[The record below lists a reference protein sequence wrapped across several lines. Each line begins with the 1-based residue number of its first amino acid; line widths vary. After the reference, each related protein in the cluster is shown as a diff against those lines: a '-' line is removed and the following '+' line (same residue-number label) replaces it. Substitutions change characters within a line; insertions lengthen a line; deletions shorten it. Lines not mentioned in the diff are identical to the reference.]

1 MKRRVLQNP
10 QCASVEAVL
19 HVSARSG
26 CWLDSQ
32 TTQCVNFVKI
42 KGTTVSI
49 RHQREGIVERSL
61 ATGPDMS
68 GSAQCPL
75 RENNAK
81 FENLLVLSLPCST
94 AKVNTV
100 LYNHNRLVVI
110 LTPTGRIELIDHIT
124 PTSVQ
129 SVINWSLAPAEKF
142 RLASKSSMQNR
153 KHLTIIR
160 RRCGPEQSKLPFS
173 IAKILENQ
181 SDAQMQPIE
190 TLHPIVHAAAAPNA
204 IVSKS
209 ELPTLTSPLFYM
221 HSRCFQPTLL
231 TLPTWL
237 KYDYTNSG
245 SAFTKVPTIFDR
257 RPGHP
262 FQNRAQPKHKKPRTS
277 FTKSQVAELERKFLD
292 QKYLASAERAA
303 LAQTLNMSDAQ
314 VKTWFQNRRTKWRRQ
329 TTEDKDQNH
338 HAACKYISSSSYM
351 LGKAESLSYY
361 ARPDVCI

>member
-81 FENLLVLSLPCST
+81 FDFLL
-94 AKVNTV
+94 
-100 LYNHNRLVVI
+100 
-110 LTPTGRIELIDHIT
+110 
-124 PTSVQ
+124 
-129 SVINWSLAPAEKF
+129 
-142 RLASKSSMQNR
+142 
-153 KHLTIIR
+153 
-160 RRCGPEQSKLPFS
+160 EQVMYSNKQLPFS

>member
-1 MKRRVLQNP
+1 
-10 QCASVEAVL
+10 
-19 HVSARSG
+19 
-26 CWLDSQ
+26 
-32 TTQCVNFVKI
+32 
-42 KGTTVSI
+42 
-49 RHQREGIVERSL
+49 L
-61 ATGPDMS
+61 AFFI
-68 GSAQCPL
+68 CC
-75 RENNAK
+75 
-81 FENLLVLSLPCST
+81 LLF
-94 AKVNTV
+94 V
-100 LYNHNRLVVI
+100 LYCAVVC
-110 LTPTGRIELIDHIT
+110 LFTC
-124 PTSVQ
+124 
-129 SVINWSLAPAEKF
+129 
-142 RLASKSSMQNR
+142 SSF
-153 KHLTIIR
+153 LL
-160 RRCGPEQSKLPFS
+160 EQVVMYSDKELPFS

-181 SDAQMQPIE
+181 SNAQIQPIE

-204 IVSKS
+204 VVSKG
-209 ELPTLTSPLFYM
+209 ELPTLASPLFYM

-231 TLPTWL
+231 TLPAWL
-237 KYDYTNSG
+237 KSDYTSSG

-329 TTEDKDQNH
+329 TSEDKDQNH

>member
-19 HVSARSG
+19 HSEHTGSSQASLLTISQEFLEKETLTCLVDIVLQKSFLIRNIAVTVLG

-49 RHQREGIVERSL
+49 RHQREGIVES
-61 ATGPDMS
+61 
-68 GSAQCPL
+68 
-75 RENNAK
+75 
-81 FENLLVLSLPCST
+81 FLL
-94 AKVNTV
+94 
-100 LYNHNRLVVI
+100 
-110 LTPTGRIELIDHIT
+110 
-124 PTSVQ
+124 
-129 SVINWSLAPAEKF
+129 
-142 RLASKSSMQNR
+142 
-153 KHLTIIR
+153 
-160 RRCGPEQSKLPFS
+160 EQVMYSNKQLPFS

-237 KYDYTNSG
+237 KYDYTNCG

-314 VKTWFQNRRTKWRRQ
+314 

-361 ARPDVCI
+361 ARPDQNFMSVNNFLCDEL